1 MLVFAEPLQAGADGL
16 MIRVSRRA
24 CLVGEPIL
32 QASVAELVDRSDGAQ
47 NVAFA
52 GILKKAH
59 KANRGVLAPG
69 KLSKSERCSPGLGV
83 SEPAY
88 EAQDESDHGSGH
100 EPSPGSG
107 HQPDHQPDHEPDH
120 EPGREP
126 GDEPGQETEGLV
138 TLPRS
143 AGGERACVVRRRP
156 GEPEYKPG
164 YEPAPEP
171 NREPGYEPDPET
183 GHKPDHER
191 RAAKQLP
198 PPYAAN
204 PLGASFPRLAISPT
218 RSTNTSPAPSPAPRR
233 APRPAASP
241 APSPPSPTASPATS
255 PVAMTR
261 GAAGAYAGMRHHARS
276 RVLCWFIR
284 AAV

>member
-16 MIRVSRRA
+16 LIRVSRRA

-88 EAQDESDHGSGH
+88 EAEHEPDHGSGH

-107 HQPDHQPDHEPDH
+107 HQPGHEPDH

-126 GDEPGQETEGLV
+126 GDEPGQETEGLIA
-138 TLPRS
+138 LPRS

-164 YEPAPEP
+164 YEPACQPAPEP
-171 NREPGYEPDPET
+171 NREPGYEPQHEPRYEPDPET

-191 RAAKQLP
+191 LAAKQLP

-204 PLGASFPRLAISPT
+204 PLGGLI
-218 RSTNTSPAPSPAPRR
+218 
-233 APRPAASP
+233 PAA
-241 APSPPSPTASPATS
+241 
-255 PVAMTR
+255 
-261 GAAGAYAGMRHHARS
+261 GH
-276 RVLCWFIR
+276 
-284 AAV
+284 